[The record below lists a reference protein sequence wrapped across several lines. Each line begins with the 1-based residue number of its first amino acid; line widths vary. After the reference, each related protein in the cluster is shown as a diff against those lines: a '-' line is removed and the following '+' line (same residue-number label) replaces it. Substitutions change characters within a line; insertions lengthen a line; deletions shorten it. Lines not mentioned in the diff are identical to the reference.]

1 MDDTAELLARRVAE
15 AYAALPEVEAVA
27 LGGSQATG
35 AAGPGSDVDLYVYA
49 GTPVGLAARAA
60 VAAGPRAEVGNDFF
74 EPGDEWIDGATGQ
87 HVDVMFRDLRWAEEE
102 IDRVLVRHEARLG
115 TSTAIWHNV
124 RSCLPLFD
132 RRGWLA
138 ALRAR
143 AAAPY
148 PEPLRR
154 AIVAKNRPLLAAN
167 LSSYLHQIE
176 RAAAR
181 SDAVGTN
188 HRAAAFLASFFDVL
202 FAVNRVLHP
211 GEKRLLDLA
220 AALCP
225 IRPPDLGADVR
236 ALLFAAGT
244 ADPSAARHAA
254 RLAAA
259 LDEILRAEGLLA
271 VPGTGA
277 HRAWPARR

>member
-1 MDDTAELLARRVAE
+1 MSDPAGLAARRIAA

-27 LGGSQATG
+27 LGGSRASG
-35 AAGPGSDVDLYVYA
+35 AAGPDSDVDLYVYA
-49 GTPVGLAARAA
+49 GSPVPLAARAA
-60 VAAGPRAEVGNDFF
+60 IASGPRAEVGNVFF
-74 EPGDEWIDGATGQ
+74 EPGDEWIDAATGV
-87 HVDVMFRDLRWAEEE
+87 HVDAMFRDLRWAEDE

-115 TSTAIWHNV
+115 YSTAVWHNV

-154 AIVAKNRPLLAAN
+154 AIVARNHPLLASN

-176 RAAAR
+176 RACAR
-181 SDAVGTN
+181 GDAVAAS
-188 HRAAAFLASFFDVL
+188 HRAAAFLASLFDVL
-202 FAVNRVLHP
+202 FAVNRVPHP
-211 GEKRLLDLA
+211 GEKRLLALA

-225 IRPPDLGADVR
+225 LRPPALDGDVR
-236 ALLFAAGT
+236 ALLRAAGA
-244 ADPSAARHAA
+244 ADPATAAHAE
-254 RLAAA
+254 RLADS
-259 LDEILRAEGLLA
+259 LDRILRAEGLLA
-271 VPGTGA
+271 APGPGPQ
-277 HRAWPARR
+277 RA

>member
-1 MDDTAELLARRVAE
+1 MDGPADLASRRIAA

-27 LGGSQATG
+27 LGGSRATG
-35 AAGPGSDVDLYVYA
+35 AAGPDADVDLYVYA
-49 GTPVGLAARAA
+49 GSPVPLAARAA
-60 VAAGPRAEVGNDFF
+60 IASGPRAEVGNLFF
-74 EPGDEWIDGATGQ
+74 EPGDEWIDAATGV
-87 HVDVMFRDLRWAEEE
+87 HVDAMFRDLRWAEDE

-115 TSTAIWHNV
+115 YSTAVWQNV

-143 AAAPY
+143 ATAPY

-176 RAAAR
+176 RAVAR
-181 SDAVGTN
+181 GDAVAAN

-202 FAVNRVLHP
+202 FALNREPHP
-211 GEKRLLDLA
+211 GEKRLLALA

-225 IRPPDLGADVR
+225 LRPPALDGDVR
-236 ALLFAAGT
+236 ALLLAAGS
-244 ADPSAARHAA
+244 ADPAATGHAA
-254 RLAAA
+254 RLASS

-271 VPGTGA
+271 APGGDP
-277 HRAWPARR
+277 HRA